1 MDKKGGRM
9 KRGKLIKWVG
19 LVSIFLFGLG
29 MIPGMSGVNE
39 AKAAPE
45 KVRLTMGGS
54 NTGTWIYMFCAIM
67 VDHWKRYVPNLD
79 ITLLATGGT
88 SANYLP
94 MERGETDLAGGTNYS
109 DYWAIHGM
117 YFAKNKLTNFCS
129 FIPASKA
136 ITHAFTYADSPIKT
150 WKDMDGKKIALGAR
164 ASPTSLVHEE
174 IYKVLGIKPNYVYST
189 PTEAADMIK
198 DRRVDGM
205 AYSVGAPYS
214 VIMDISTDRPI
225 RFVNMAPEEQRKL
238 VGTLPYLI
246 PFTMPAKTYSFQNE
260 DFQTVAAYQTI
271 MVKPGLS
278 EELVYKLTKVTW
290 EHWDE
295 VIKATSAAR
304 WVTPQDIV
312 NMYAPI
318 HPGAAKYYKEIGIQ
332 IPDRLIYKKN

>member
-1 MDKKGGRM
+1 M
-9 KRGKLIKWVG
+9 KVQRFRRFVFL
-19 LVSIFLFGLG
+19 SITFFFFVTGIIMPLCET
-29 MIPGMSGVNE
+29 P
-39 AKAAPE
+39 KAVAAE

-67 VDHWKRYVPNLD
+67 VDLWKRNIPDLD
-79 ITLLATGGT
+79 ITLMASGGT
-88 SANYLP
+88 TANYLP
-94 MERGETDLAGGTNYS
+94 MERGELDLAGGTNYS
-109 DYWAIHGM
+109 DYWAMQGM
-117 YFAKNKLTNFCS
+117 HFAKNKMANFCS
-129 FIPASKA
+129 FMPATKA
-136 ITHAFTYADSPIKT
+136 ITHVFTYAESPIKT
-150 WKDMDGKKIALGAR
+150 WKDMDGKKINLGAK
-164 ASPTSLVHEE
+164 ASGTGLKHEE
-174 IYKVLGIKPNYVYST
+174 MFRILGIKPSYVYST

-214 VIMDISTDRPI
+214 VFMDIAKDRPI
-225 RFVNMAPEEQRKL
+225 RFISMTPEEQKK
-238 VGTLPYLI
+238 VTEALPYVV

-260 DFQTVAAYQTI
+260 DFQTVTAYQTI

-295 VIKATSAAR
+295 VIKGTSAAK
-304 WVTPQDIV
+304 WVNPQDIV